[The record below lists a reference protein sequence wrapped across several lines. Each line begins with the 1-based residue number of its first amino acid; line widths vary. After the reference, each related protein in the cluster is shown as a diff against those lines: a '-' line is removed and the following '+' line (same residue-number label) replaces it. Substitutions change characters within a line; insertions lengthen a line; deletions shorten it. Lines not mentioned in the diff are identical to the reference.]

1 MNTTLEEDMKQRDE
15 DINNSERY
23 SKVQD
28 MLSGLIIGIRGR

>member
-28 MLSGLIIGIRGR
+28 MLNGLIIGIRGR